1 MGILIK
7 DLDSPPSDLNTSNVV
22 FKLINTILRARMG
35 SQYECAQDHA
45 IQDPCWSGT
54 GHRPMA
60 LPERDRVSIV
70 ISVLKKAPYRLLER
84 WEIGLDAS
92 LLASDTGAHDTST
105 ILLLQAVYSYTR
117 LMPIHSQIK
126 QKVLDRSDL
135 GFVVRLCG
143 NKMIHICCSHG
154 HSNDDNLQEACEFA
168 AGAHL
173 KRHQF
178 QRIDSEVSMD
188 VHVTYE
194 DDDNKTVTEGMQRL
208 NVRPSSLLSSRLSDT
223 NHTNTN
229 TNTNANTNTNTSTS
243 TNTNM
248 NTNTLLHPHRQRA
261 DHPPLLQSQHRT
273 RSSPA
278 NALPTTAIATRRLSR
293 LSLSAME
300 DTSDNEDTDE
310 KEEVCAMA
318 VPIPSPRMQYTHH
331 HGHHRTIAYST
342 SPMSLSS
349 TPRPNIPH
357 YHHPHAS
364 HQPHQ
369 YQYHPHHPLS
379 HRLAVGVDSVD
390 GLSSNAH
397 QHINS
402 LVGSYEE
409 SLLSGRMST
418 KPSKP
423 IHFQAQIG
431 VLGKG
436 DCKPSLKCPAHWSVE
451 FPAFFYDL
459 QDDELS
465 TPYVG
470 TIDFDGKGGYRLPPQ
485 GQLQIVIKNPNKT
498 AVKLFL
504 IPYDMREMPCTT
516 KTLLRQKSYADY
528 GDTHQALR
536 YAIQIHI
543 CRTEKGRIYL
553 YKQMRVVFTNR
564 APGATR
570 ERLNVVGGD
579 AGIPVYA
586 PLTGADREWL
596 RKKKH

>member
-7 DLDSPPSDLNTSNVV
+7 DLDSPPSDLSTSNVV
-22 FKLINTILRARMG
+22 FKLVNIILRARMG
-35 SQYECAQDHA
+35 SQYVCAQDHA
-45 IQDPCWSGT
+45 VQDPCWSGT
-54 GHRPMA
+54 GYRPMA
-60 LPERDRVSIV
+60 LPERDRVSLV
-70 ISVLKKAPYRLLER
+70 ISVLKKQPYRLLER
-84 WEIGLDAS
+84 WEIGLDAG
-92 LLASDTGAHDTST
+92 LLASETGERDTST

-126 QKVLDRSDL
+126 QHLLDRSDL
-135 GFVVRLCG
+135 AFVVRLCG
-143 NKMIHICCSHG
+143 NKVVHICSSHG
-154 HSNDDNLQEACEFA
+154 DANDDTLQEACEFA
-168 AGAHL
+168 TGAHL
-173 KRHQF
+173 RRHEF
-178 QRIDSEVSMD
+178 QRLDSEGTMGVQ
-188 VHVTYE
+188 VTYE
-194 DDDNKTVTEGMQRL
+194 DEDRDKDKAMAESMQRL
-208 NVRPSSLLSSRLSDT
+208 NVRSSSLLSSRL
-223 NHTNTN
+223 NETNTN
-229 TNTNANTNTNTSTS
+229 TNTNTTSTNTS
-243 TNTNM
+243 TNTNA
-248 NTNTLLHPHRQRA
+248 NLHPHRQRA
-261 DHPPLLQSQHRT
+261 DHPPFLQPQHRT

-278 NALPTTAIATRRLSR
+278 GALPTTAIATRRLSR

-300 DTSDNEDTDE
+300 DTSDDDDTDE

-342 SPMSLSS
+342 SPMSLST
-349 TPRPNIPH
+349 TPRSSQP
-357 YHHPHAS
+357 HPH
-364 HQPHQ
+364 PHPHLHPHL
-369 YQYHPHHPLS
+369 HPHHHSNQYHHLYPLS
-379 HRLAVGVDSVD
+379 HRLAVGGDPMD
-390 GLSSNAH
+390 GLPSNAH

-470 TIDFDGKGGYRLPPQ
+470 TVDFDGKGGYRLPPQ

-528 GDTHQALR
+528 GDAHQALR

-596 RKKKH
+596 CKKKH